1 MSNQDADRFDG
12 HLFTVEERNGVY
24 ERLLEMAHADA
35 RIVAGAVIGS
45 LAKGAGDSWSDLD
58 LTFGLAAGTDR
69 QAVLADWTADL
80 AREFGAVHL
89 FDLPHF
95 TSIYRV
101 FLLPNNL
108 QVDLSFTPESD
119 FGALGPR
126 FTLLFG
132 KTVERNAVPRASAQ
146 YLFGLGAHHAV
157 RARFCIE
164 RNRFWQSEYW
174 ISGVRDQALAL
185 ACLHHG
191 LDTNHGR
198 GFDQL
203 PMETLTLVQPALVHS
218 IERDELLR

>member
-80 AREFGAVHL
+80 AREVGAAHL
-89 FDLPHF
+89 FDLPHL
-95 TSIYRV
+95 TTVYRV

-108 QVDLSFTPESD
+108 QADLSFTPESD
-119 FGALGPR
+119 FAALGPQ
-126 FTLLFG
+126 FTLLFA
-132 KTVERNAVPRASAQ
+132 KAVEGR
-146 YLFGLGAHHAV
+146 AV
-157 RARFCIE
+157 RRPSAR
-164 RNRFWQSEYW
+164 Y
-174 ISGVRDQALAL
+174 
-185 ACLHHG
+185 
-191 LDTNHGR
+191 
-198 GFDQL
+198 
-203 PMETLTLVQPALVHS
+203 
-218 IERDELLR
+218 